1 MKKLLTLTM
10 ALVIFPTMLLSQT
23 SGKVSGTILNEEGAP
38 LAGANVSIVG
48 TSNGGATDANGKY
61 FILDV
66 PAGAQSVRVD
76 YIGYKS
82 VTMTNVSISVNLT
95 TNLDFS
101 LEIAALEGE
110 AVEIVAERPIINT
123 SATNT
128 TRTIDKDIIQN
139 VAIRGIENLVSLQTG
154 AVSSGG
160 AIYVRGSRSGDMA
173 YYVDGVYTVNP
184 FTLGNTGVVSNNA
197 MEQISFQSG
206 GFDAEFG
213 NSNGGVVNTTT
224 RTGGEKV
231 SMGVEYVMDLGS
243 DASEDKDA
251 LHSYGYNLMS
261 FNVGGPLGGNLKYF
275 GSYEQTKMNDASP
288 SVSYFPAMTRD
299 AVGDSATIADAE
311 ADESGFTVLVDPT
324 SDSTALIYSDYK
336 RLYGA
341 KENAGLTRDAFSGNL
356 VFDTKAFSVKVGGAF
371 TSKDSRGDLGES
383 ITMSQ
388 GDYPHS
394 YTLLNTENTPWYE
407 STTQSAYANFTLRL
421 GSTSYAKINL
431 SSYNFSR
438 ELGDHRHKDAIMDY
452 GDPNAA
458 GNEELRDW
466 GSNPLAVEDF
476 AYFSNYGGV
485 YDEYRK
491 NNISYIGA
499 KADYLN
505 QMGNHEIKTGFE
517 WRKHTIRDYRLAQP
531 MEIAEG
537 YDKASQ
543 SGQSTSDADW
553 LYTLY
558 RNAYTMNIGYDQQ
571 GNEADSYNATTGS
584 TAPGEPVILGAY
596 IQDKIELEDLV
607 LNIGLRYD
615 SFNFGSEAPESW
627 NAIYLDEGRIDHE
640 ASGYSTV
647 DPYTYISPRVG
658 VTFPVTDQTVLHAQ
672 YGKFVQH
679 PILSR
684 LYLSDSHFAA
694 NLSQGNMTVSPNGS
708 LKPERTTQY
717 EIGFAQQLGA
727 FAAVD
732 ITGYYKE
739 VRDYTAMSN
748 RQGAMVDGA
757 EFSWAQY
764 ENGDYGVV
772 KGLSTALKMR
782 RMRGVLIDVNYTM
795 QWANGTGSDPATNF
809 NIAWI
814 GDNYPTSVN
823 PLDYDQ
829 RHTGSVMVDYQAGKV
844 AGLFNLGVNA
854 LYQFGSGTAYT
865 PSVMQ
870 SAVFGRGW
878 YQPVAGINSSYKPW
892 TTTMDIRIN
901 LSDIAGTGLTAYV
914 LIMNALNAENVNSV
928 YEGTGSTGEDGW
940 LATSEGQTW
949 VKGNPLGASFYEDR
963 LKNPGR
969 WDTPRMIRFGLA
981 YSL

>member
-243 DASEDKDA
+243 EASEDKDA

-299 AVGDSATIADAE
+299 VEGDSATIADAE

-458 GNEELRDW
+458 GNEE
-466 GSNPLAVEDF
+466 
-476 AYFSNYGGV
+476 
-485 YDEYRK
+485 
-491 NNISYIGA
+491 
-499 KADYLN
+499 
-505 QMGNHEIKTGFE
+505 
-517 WRKHTIRDYRLAQP
+517 
-531 MEIAEG
+531 
-537 YDKASQ
+537 
-543 SGQSTSDADW
+543 
-553 LYTLY
+553 
-558 RNAYTMNIGYDQQ
+558 
-571 GNEADSYNATTGS
+571 
-584 TAPGEPVILGAY
+584 
-596 IQDKIELEDLV
+596 
-607 LNIGLRYD
+607 
-615 SFNFGSEAPESW
+615 
-627 NAIYLDEGRIDHE
+627 
-640 ASGYSTV
+640 
-647 DPYTYISPRVG
+647 
-658 VTFPVTDQTVLHAQ
+658 
-672 YGKFVQH
+672 
-679 PILSR
+679 
-684 LYLSDSHFAA
+684 
-694 NLSQGNMTVSPNGS
+694 
-708 LKPERTTQY
+708 
-717 EIGFAQQLGA
+717 
-727 FAAVD
+727 
-732 ITGYYKE
+732 
-739 VRDYTAMSN
+739 
-748 RQGAMVDGA
+748 
-757 EFSWAQY
+757 
-764 ENGDYGVV
+764 
-772 KGLSTALKMR
+772 
-782 RMRGVLIDVNYTM
+782 
-795 QWANGTGSDPATNF
+795 
-809 NIAWI
+809 
-814 GDNYPTSVN
+814 
-823 PLDYDQ
+823 
-829 RHTGSVMVDYQAGKV
+829 
-844 AGLFNLGVNA
+844 
-854 LYQFGSGTAYT
+854 
-865 PSVMQ
+865 
-870 SAVFGRGW
+870 
-878 YQPVAGINSSYKPW
+878 
-892 TTTMDIRIN
+892 
-901 LSDIAGTGLTAYV
+901 
-914 LIMNALNAENVNSV
+914 
-928 YEGTGSTGEDGW
+928 
-940 LATSEGQTW
+940 
-949 VKGNPLGASFYEDR
+949 
-963 LKNPGR
+963 
-969 WDTPRMIRFGLA
+969 
-981 YSL
+981 